1 MPPPELPSDVVEE
14 ILARFP
20 PHEPA
25 HLVRA
30 ALSCKPWHRI
40 VSGAGFRRRLHGRA
54 PPLLGFFHH
63 HGSHP
68 ASFNPTSPSFR
79 PPYAARLGWLI
90 LNARHGR
97 FLVRKMTTSPF
108 APPSMEDAELIVW
121 DPTTDEQHRVPMP
134 PFKFSTWSAAL
145 VCAAAAAAGGCDHF
159 DCPKGP
165 FLVVF
170 VLTNDTEKGM
180 ISACVYSSEQG
191 AWSEPTYVHCQ
202 RHGCWHSLRVR
213 GPIVLVKN
221 AVYFGCD
228 RNTSVLEYDLGE
240 QKLSMIGLPLMCHWR
255 DVLLMTAEGGGGGG
269 VGFAIVYD
277 RKLYLC
283 SREAG
288 SGGGYDYTWVQQRVI
303 ELDKLLPDRGPR
315 FGVDYHAVAIADDLG
330 VVFIWEDY
338 WSLFTIDLRS
348 NIAKKVGH
356 VGFAFGIVPYT
367 NFYTTALR
375 EAFAG
380 EEARAGA

>member
-97 FLVRKMTTSPF
+97 FLV
-108 APPSMEDAELIVW
+108 
-121 DPTTDEQHRVPMP
+121 
-134 PFKFSTWSAAL
+134 
-145 VCAAAAAAGGCDHF
+145 
-159 DCPKGP
+159 
-165 FLVVF
+165 
-170 VLTNDTEKGM
+170 
-180 ISACVYSSEQG
+180 
-191 AWSEPTYVHCQ
+191 
-202 RHGCWHSLRVR
+202 
-213 GPIVLVKN
+213 
-221 AVYFGCD
+221 
-228 RNTSVLEYDLGE
+228 
-240 QKLSMIGLPLMCHWR
+240 
-255 DVLLMTAEGGGGGG
+255 
-269 VGFAIVYD
+269 
-277 RKLYLC
+277 
-283 SREAG
+283 
-288 SGGGYDYTWVQQRVI
+288 
-303 ELDKLLPDRGPR
+303 
-315 FGVDYHAVAIADDLG
+315 
-330 VVFIWEDY
+330 
-338 WSLFTIDLRS
+338 
-348 NIAKKVGH
+348 GH

-367 NFYTTALR
+367 NFYTT
-375 EAFAG
+375 G